1 MTENKLCPF
10 CGSEM
15 EIGTSWYGT
24 ENDITY
30 EYAPQCNNEKC
41 IARNA
46 EGEEFGHFL
55 FDYPTP
61 EEAAAAWNTRPL
73 EDELT
78 ARIAELEAEVKE
90 LKNEWHQPEELPIED
105 GWYLVEWDDYGKLE
119 WVPMFWFVGWNEADY
134 THYYG
139 KIKRWRKLPKS

>member
-1 MTENKLCPF
+1 MINKLCPF
-10 CGSEM
+10 CGSEP
-15 EIGTSWYGT
+15 EKS
-24 ENDITY
+24 
-30 EYAPQCNNEKC
+30 NNTDWVFCKNKEC
-41 IARNA
+41 PISIYNA
-46 EGEEFGHFL
+46 YDCSYDAQG
-55 FDYPTP
+55 
-61 EEAAAAWNTRPL
+61 WNTRPI
-73 EDELT
+73 EDKLN

-119 WVPMFWFVGWNEADY
+119 WVPMFWFVGWYEADY